1 MPFRHCTRAVL
12 PLLAA
17 AIAADASQAATAQQ
31 PPASTTYGYT
41 VFVGGTVAGREDVTV
56 QTAADGITITGKGR
70 LSGTLDIVMRR
81 AEVRYRS
88 DWTPEIYELEA
99 VVNGGDTVLQTTFA
113 GATAVTKGVDGG
125 EQIAQTDTVP
135 PQVLVL
141 PNVFFGSYEALARR
155 LMTATGAQEF
165 TAFIGGGRQATLRLA
180 GAGTER
186 MQIGTSTFTIRRYA
200 LSFAGPRGVSIINIY
215 ADENGTLLRVTIP
228 AQAVDVMRDDLAS
241 ATSRTVVYSNPT
253 DEAVNI
259 PAAGFNLGATLTWPA
274 SLAAGRRGGP
284 SGPPGTTTRVPAVV
298 LLAGAAAN
306 ERDGVVA
313 GVPLLGQLAGAL
325 ADAGFLAVRYDK
337 RGYGQSGGRAE
348 SATLGDY
355 AEDALAV
362 VRWLGNRRDVDR
374 ERIAVVGHNE
384 GAWAALLAAARER
397 RIAGAA
403 AIAASS
409 TTGAERNLEQQR
421 HELDRLNL
429 SPAERVA
436 KIELQ
441 TRINSAVVTGR
452 GWENIPADMRKAADT
467 PWFQSFLSFDPA
479 RVVEDIRQPLL
490 FVHGEIDD
498 EVPVSHADRLGDLA
512 RKEGRSRS
520 VAVVIVRG
528 VNHLLIPA
536 FTGDVGEYPSLK
548 DRNVSKDVTAAIN
561 GWLTKTFAA
570 IR

>member
-1 MPFRHCTRAVL
+1 MPFRHCTWAVL
-12 PLLAA
+12 LLPAA
-17 AIAADASQAATAQQ
+17 VIAAWASQAVAAQQ

-56 QTAADGITITGKGR
+56 HTAADGITITGKGR

-99 VVNGGDTVLQTTFA
+99 LVNGGDTVLQTTFS
-113 GATAVTKGVDGG
+113 GATAVTTGIDAG
-125 EQIAQTDTVP
+125 ERVAQTDTVP
-135 PQVLVL
+135 PQALVL

-155 LMTATGAQEF
+155 LTAAAGAQEF
-165 TAFIGGGRQATLRLA
+165 SAFIGAGRQATLRLA

-186 MQIGTSTFTIRRYA
+186 MQIGTSTFTVRRYA

-274 SLAAGRRGGP
+274 SVKNSSTP
-284 SGPPGTTTRVPAVV
+284 SRVPAVV

-313 GVPLLGQLAGAL
+313 GVPILGQLAGAL
-325 ADAGFLAVRYDK
+325 AEAGFLAVRYDK

-362 VRWLGNRRDVDR
+362 VRWLGNRRDIDR
-374 ERIAVVGHNE
+374 DRIAVVGHNE
-384 GAWAALLAAARER
+384 GGWAALLAAARER
-397 RIAGAA
+397 RIAGVAT
-403 AIAASS
+403 IAAPS

-429 SPAERVA
+429 PPAERVA

-441 TRINSAVVTGR
+441 ARINAAVMTGR
-452 GWENIPADMRKAADT
+452 GWENIPAEMRKVADT

-490 FVHGEIDD
+490 FVHGEVDG
-498 EVPVSHADRLGDLA
+498 EVPVAHADRLGDLA

-520 VAVVIVRG
+520 VSIAIVRG
-528 VNHLLIPA
+528 VNHLLLPA
-536 FTGDVGEYPSLK
+536 SIGDVGEYPTLK
-548 DRNVSKDVTAAIN
+548 DRTVSKDVTAAVN
-561 GWLTKTFAA
+561 DWLRKTFAA